1 METSKCSDSP
11 GLRWWE
17 TPGSLRVSV
26 PRLDGRVGVVVN
38 AERQV
43 VDPGVVERQGGVLGF
58 GSVRSGF
65 TRVAGLF
72 RRQAP
77 PHAVREAGEW
87 TDEQSIRQRP

>member
-1 METSKCSDSP
+1 METSKCPDSP

-65 TRVAGLF
+65 TRVVGLF
-72 RRQAP
+72 RRQVLP
-77 PHAVREAGEW
+77 RGVGDLGE
-87 TDEQSIRQRP
+87 